1 MTTEEILQSLCY
13 YDKRNP
19 DCTADDEDI
28 KDYKAQLL
36 RVSKKLGY
44 NKTCSCDN
52 CFYGRTKLAEEL
64 LKVIA
69 TTNVALVPKEET
81 FYRVFDHQ
89 RGIYF
94 ATGYNAESMEQLISD
109 FRSYM
114 QEEDD
119 ENNRTWSQIVDSLQD
134 ITLEKSDKPFEQLD

>member
-19 DCTADDEDI
+19 DCTADDKDIEDH
-28 KDYKAQLL
+28 KAQLL

-52 CFYGRTKLAEEL
+52 CSYGITKLAEEL

-69 TTNVALVPKEET
+69 TTNVA
-81 FYRVFDHQ
+81 
-89 RGIYF
+89 
-94 ATGYNAESMEQLISD
+94 S
-109 FRSYM
+109 
-114 QEEDD
+114 
-119 ENNRTWSQIVDSLQD
+119 
-134 ITLEKSDKPFEQLD
+134 

>member
-1 MTTEEILQSLCY
+1 MLIRSRNGTLTHNVSQIYLGFLFNICTKIMTTEEILQSLCY

-28 KDYKAQLL
+28 EDNKAQLL

-69 TTNVALVPKEET
+69 TTNVA
-81 FYRVFDHQ
+81 
-89 RGIYF
+89 
-94 ATGYNAESMEQLISD
+94 S
-109 FRSYM
+109 
-114 QEEDD
+114 
-119 ENNRTWSQIVDSLQD
+119 
-134 ITLEKSDKPFEQLD
+134 

>member
-1 MTTEEILQSLCY
+1 VPLPKTLNLAQTLTRCFVYTLLANRKIMTTEEILQSLCC

-28 KDYKAQLL
+28 EDHKARLL

-69 TTNVALVPKEET
+69 ATNVA
-81 FYRVFDHQ
+81 
-89 RGIYF
+89 
-94 ATGYNAESMEQLISD
+94 S
-109 FRSYM
+109 
-114 QEEDD
+114 
-119 ENNRTWSQIVDSLQD
+119 
-134 ITLEKSDKPFEQLD
+134 